1 MKYEFFKLYTK
12 LDLSKEKY
20 GCIELAFFEVFKS
33 MLMKEKYIADEFK
46 TYCLQYHQNYNWLNF
61 MDDFFVGSLLE
72 VSSRELHLSQLMS
85 NSDNILEYNYNDSF
99 FFGRMVG
106 DFLIRTK
113 KFSVLR
119 CDKKEFL
126 TALDKDNIFNTIYNI
141 NYTYKRVNVAPIK
154 KTISQ
159 GGRVVFKR
167 TNFSYSNEGYIYN
180 PNDMCSYLGGYPA
193 DIKVFKKTN

>member
-20 GCIELAFFEVFKS
+20 GCIELAFFEVFKN
-33 MLMKEKYIADEFK
+33 MLTDDKYIADEFK

-72 VSSRELHLSQLMS
+72 VSSRELHLSQLIN
-85 NSDNILEYNYNDSF
+85 NSDITLGYDNNDSF

-113 KFSVLR
+113 KISVLCR
-119 CDKKEFL
+119 DKKELL
-126 TALDKDNIFNTIYNI
+126 TALDYDNNFDTKYNI
-141 NYTYKRVNVAPIK
+141 GYTYKRINVAPIK

-193 DIKVFKKTN
+193 DIKVFKKIN